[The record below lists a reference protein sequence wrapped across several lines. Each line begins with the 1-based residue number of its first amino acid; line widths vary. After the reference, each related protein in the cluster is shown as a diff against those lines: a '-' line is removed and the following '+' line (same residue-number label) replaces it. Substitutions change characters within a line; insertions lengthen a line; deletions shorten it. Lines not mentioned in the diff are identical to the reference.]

1 MRNASDRTM
10 PKKAY
15 AKCVPNET
23 VSHKKLVKEVTEH
36 LRFFPHGMMEAVLE
50 EVFNRLSEHLAQGD
64 RVTLDGLGT
73 FSVSLK
79 CEGAASEALFSK
91 KNIKGA
97 HIVFAFNVMELIL
110 FIYLKT
116 KRMKKNW
123 KNVLLYIVR
132 IIELLITGAAGGAL
146 GSGL

>member
-79 CEGAASEALFSK
+79 CEGAASMGHRTKRFLLVGENGRK
-91 KNIKGA
+91 T
-97 HIVFAFNVMELIL
+97 
-110 FIYLKT
+110 LKT
-116 KRMKKNW
+116 NRFRHGMGNGQNISKRFPF
-123 KNVLLYIVR
+123 
-132 IIELLITGAAGGAL
+132 T
-146 GSGL
+146 

>member
-1 MRNASDRTM
+1 MGNASDRTM

-15 AKCVPNET
+15 AKCVANET
-23 VSHKKLVKEVTEH
+23 VSHKKLVKKVTEH

-97 HIVFAFNVMELIL
+97 HRVYPVSQTQGDICRYGI
-110 FIYLKT
+110 
-116 KRMKKNW
+116 
-123 KNVLLYIVR
+123 
-132 IIELLITGAAGGAL
+132 
-146 GSGL
+146 

>member
-64 RVTLDGLGT
+64 RV
-73 FSVSLK
+73 
-79 CEGAASEALFSK
+79 SK

-97 HIVFAFNVMELIL
+97 HIVFAPCRKLKETFADMEYKMIP
-110 FIYLKT
+110 
-116 KRMKKNW
+116 
-123 KNVLLYIVR
+123 R
-132 IIELLITGAAGGAL
+132 IF
-146 GSGL
+146 